1 MKISVIGAGSFGTS
15 LAKVLADNGHD
26 IFLWSYEKET
36 SDDINQNRI
45 NSVFLPDIV
54 LPSNIVASNSLE
66 EVLSDTKFVL
76 SVVPTQVVASVWKEA
91 QKYLDKEAVL
101 VSASKG
107 IEKKTHRI
115 VSDILIDILGEERKS
130 NMAFLSGPTFA
141 RELAMKVPTA
151 VTIAGYNKEKI
162 SEIQN
167 IFHNEYF
174 RAYGIN
180 DVIGVELGGALKNVI
195 AVATGVSD
203 GLKLGYNTRAAI
215 ITRGLAEIAR
225 LGNAMGADPMTFMG
239 LAGMGDLVLTC
250 TGDLSRNR
258 TVGMKL
264 GQGMNLEKIMNDMK
278 MVAEGVHTTESAYEL
293 SRLKNV
299 EMPITE
305 AMYQI
310 LYENKDPKD
319 VIKDLMSRKL
329 KFEHINQD

>member
-1 MKISVIGAGSFGTS
+1 MNISVIGAGSFGTS

-26 IFLWSYEKET
+26 VKLWSYEQET
-36 SDDINQNRI
+36 TDDINQNRM
-45 NSVFLPDIV
+45 NSVFLSDII
-54 LPSNIVASNSLE
+54 LPSNLVASSDIN
-66 EVLSDTKFVL
+66 EVLKDAKFVL
-76 SVVPTQVVASVWKEA
+76 SVVPTQVVSSVWESAKD
-91 QKYLDKEAVL
+91 YLEKDATL

-115 VSDILIDILGEERKS
+115 VSDILVDILGEERKP

-141 RELAMKVPTA
+141 RELAMQVPTA
-151 VTIAGYNKEKI
+151 VTIAGYDPNKI
-162 SEIQN
+162 TEIQKV
-167 IFHNEYF
+167 FHNAYF

-264 GQGMNLEKIMNDMK
+264 GQGMNLQDIMNDMK

-293 SRLKNV
+293 SKLKNV
-299 EMPITE
+299 DMPITE

-329 KFEHINQD
+329 KFEHAN